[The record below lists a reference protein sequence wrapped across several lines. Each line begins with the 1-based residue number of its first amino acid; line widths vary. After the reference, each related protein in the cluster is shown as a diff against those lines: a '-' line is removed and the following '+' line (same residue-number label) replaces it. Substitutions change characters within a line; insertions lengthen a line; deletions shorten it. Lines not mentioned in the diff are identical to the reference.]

1 MTSLNRR
8 MRRNLKNN
16 SDKQAINEAV
26 AKAAYDQAY
35 YESFRIVTPFVVAQC
50 LKVLKEDYGK
60 LRNKETRLHIF
71 AERVRDLVQK
81 YDTVTKKDW
90 EEMDAL
96 LEEAGYS
103 GDIPVPE
110 YEEGEEEGGAG
121 K

>member
-1 MTSLNRR
+1 MANFNRR

-16 SDKQAINEAV
+16 SHKQAVHEAV

-71 AERVRDLVQK
+71 AERVRNQVQK
-81 YDTVTKKDW
+81 YETTPINWK
-90 EEMDAL
+90 EIEAL
-96 LEEAGYS
+96 LDEAGYA
-103 GDIPVPE
+103 DEMPVIVE
-110 YEEGEEEGGAG
+110 DEEGGAG

>member
-1 MTSLNRR
+1 MTNLNRR

-16 SDKQAINEAV
+16 SHKQAVHEAV

-60 LRNKETRLHIF
+60 LRNKDTRLHIF
-71 AERVRDLVQK
+71 AERVRDLVSK
-81 YDTVTKKDW
+81 YDKITPKDW
-90 EEMDAL
+90 AEMEAL
-96 LEEAGYS
+96 LDEAGYA
-103 GDIPVPE
+103 DEMPVVVDDE
-110 YEEGEEEGGAG
+110 KGGAG